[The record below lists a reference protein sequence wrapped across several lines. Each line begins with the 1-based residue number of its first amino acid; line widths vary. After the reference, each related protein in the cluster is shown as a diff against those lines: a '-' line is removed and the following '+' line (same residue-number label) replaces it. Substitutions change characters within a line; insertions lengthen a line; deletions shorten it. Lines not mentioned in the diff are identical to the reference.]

1 MPAKF
6 NLFLFNVLLTTVLL
20 TACGEQQATEA
31 PEAINNEAAAT
42 VERPQPT
49 EAPIE
54 ESAVS
59 DVADE
64 APAQDTD
71 TCDDGLRSI
80 DSAYGPTC
88 IPVTPERIVALD
100 EGMMTNLLALDVTP
114 TGVLDYANRDF
125 TQYLGDTTAEI
136 ASVGTP
142 DGPNFEAILA
152 LEPDLILGMDF
163 NVDEEMMETL
173 EQIAP
178 TAISAA
184 ENIDWRSNF
193 LYAGEATGKL
203 NEAEALLETTN
214 TRLEAFRTAYADQAP
229 EDETIAVI
237 RSRADNFNIYYTDS
251 FISELT
257 EEVGLQM
264 PDSFDDLREWNYSL
278 ESITLLTSDKLFVM
292 VRNEDEAGMFQDM
305 NDNPLWQT
313 LPAAQNDEVYL
324 VNWSVWIAGWNI
336 IGANLAIDDLFFY
349 MLDEEAPTPNPF
361 SDLIIDGF
369 GPQYDEE
376 RLAID

>member
-6 NLFLFNVLLTTVLL
+6 NMLLLTTLLAAVLL
-20 TACGEQQATEA
+20 TACGGQQATEV
-31 PEAINNEAAAT
+31 PEANNEPAT
-42 VERPQPT
+42 TAETT
-49 EAPIE
+49 EAPID
-54 ESAVS
+54 EST
-59 DVADE
+59 ADNATDE
-64 APAQDTD
+64 VPAEGAGATTD
-71 TCDDGLRSI
+71 TCDDGFRSI

-88 IPVTPERIVALD
+88 IPVTPERIIALD

-178 TAISAA
+178 TAISGA

-203 NEAEALLETTN
+203 NEAEALLETTD
-214 TRLEAFRTAYADQAP
+214 TRLEAFRMAYAAQAP

-264 PDSFDDLREWNYSL
+264 PDSFDDLQEWNYSL
-278 ESITLLTSDKLFVM
+278 EAITLLTSDKLFVM
-292 VRNEDEAGMFQDM
+292 VRNEDEAGMFQDL
-305 NDNPLWQT
+305 NDSPLWQT
-313 LPAAQNDEVYL
+313 LPAAQNNEVYL

-336 IGANLAIDDLFFY
+336 IGANLAVDDFFFY
-349 MLDEEAPTPNPF
+349 MLGEEAPTPNPF
-361 SDLIIDGF
+361 GDLIIDDF